1 VEKAVQ
7 ENLRGLGKDFHF
19 EGDFVRAAPLGHG
32 HIHTTFVAEYRGNA
46 GSRRYVLQRLNT
58 KVFSDPS
65 ALAENLQRI
74 SEHLQAKLVARGTPD
89 AERRYLRPLSTR
101 TGAPL
106 LIDPEGSHWRA
117 FPFIEGTRSCNEVE
131 GPAQAREA
139 ARAFGCFAA
148 DLRDLPGPPL
158 AFTIPDFHDLTK
170 RMDQLREAIHLD
182 ARGRAAAIGAE
193 IESAQRIDEQLARA
207 LIEAGARALP
217 TRVMHNDCK
226 LNNLLLDADSGE
238 GLCVIDLDTVMDGT
252 LLCDF
257 GELVRS
263 GASHAAEDEP
273 NLAAIRFDLELFTA
287 LAEGYLAGT
296 GGFLTSEELHAL
308 PLAGPTLTLENAV
321 RFLADHLAGDGY
333 FRIHHAGQNLD
344 RARAQFR
351 LAEQMLD
358 ALDTTRRIV
367 ANLAG

>member
-1 VEKAVQ
+1 V
-7 ENLRGLGKDFHF
+7 
-19 EGDFVRAAPLGHG
+19 
-32 HIHTTFVAEYRGNA
+32 
-46 GSRRYVLQRLNT
+46 
-58 KVFSDPS
+58 
-65 ALAENLQRI
+65 
-74 SEHLQAKLVARGTPD
+74 
-89 AERRYLRPLSTR
+89 
-101 TGAPL
+101 
-106 LIDPEGSHWRA
+106 
-117 FPFIEGTRSCNEVE
+117 
-131 GPAQAREA
+131 
-139 ARAFGCFAA
+139 
-148 DLRDLPGPPL
+148 DLPQPPL
-158 AFTIPDFHDLTK
+158 AVTIPDFHDLGK
-170 RMDQLREAIHLD
+170 RFEQLQEAVRANPH
-182 ARGRAAAIGAE
+182 GRAAAVAAE
-193 IESAQRIDEQLARA
+193 IESASRWYDHLERA
-207 LIEAGARALP
+207 LAETAFSSLP
-217 TRVMHNDCK
+217 RRVVHNDCK